1 MRLEEQDAVD
11 IAWQRCRRR
20 VTNENLDVLPSIVF
34 DPLARDSCH
43 LLAQLDPGYLPCCTD
58 DRPESP
64 ETRPR
69 AAAHV
74 KDVIAIAQ
82 LEALDSTTSERGH
95 EPDVCVVAG
104 GELTVSAPSLS
115 GVRRR
120 PGFHLGSLH
129 VDRRG
134 RRAILNLLSPL
145 SRASRISRLI
155 WFGVPFLHPPVLGCP
170 LPAIVL
176 FGSTL
181 DSEGRFRPPSWASLL
196 PDGGTA
202 VMGHLCVQE

>member
-1 MRLEEQDAVD
+1 MRV
-11 IAWQRCRRR
+11 RRR
-20 VTNENLDVLPSIVF
+20 PRQRRGGPPQPRASRRQVFASSHASRRTRFRRHRLAALPS
-34 DPLARDSCH
+34 
-43 LLAQLDPGYLPCCTD
+43 
-58 DRPESP
+58 
-64 ETRPR
+64 PR
-69 AAAHV
+69 HQREPRRSS
-74 KDVIAIAQ
+74 I

-95 EPDVCVVAG
+95 EPDVSVVAG
-104 GELTVSAPSLS
+104 GELTISAPSLS

-145 SRASRISRLI
+145 SSASSISSRISQLI
-155 WFGVPFLHPPVLGCP
+155 WFGVPFLRPPVLGCP